1 MEKIEELLMAD
12 KLNEALD
19 ICIKEV
25 ELDSKNIDALLYCGK
40 IYNKKGDFKN
50 AMNYFLKVLAID
62 PEHKVARASRD
73 MIKGINDYFCKDM
86 INP

>member
-1 MEKIEELLMAD
+1 MEKIEELLKAN
-12 KLNEALD
+12 KLDEALD
-19 ICIKEV
+19 ICNNEV
-25 ELDSKNIDALLYCGK
+25 EIDAKNIHALLYCGK

-62 PEHKVARASRD
+62 PENVVARASRD